1 MLKFI
6 SLLGNT
12 KYTPCRYYLDSP
24 DGSTDICWYV
34 QFALLE
40 LLEKKGIVPDQVVV
54 FTTENAYEKN
64 WIRNHAKE
72 DAENASGLYA
82 LLQEYSDRTGAVIN
96 NVMIPDGKS
105 EDEIWQIFNK
115 IFEQIGEDDEIILDI
130 THSFR
135 FLPML
140 TFIVLN
146 YARFMKHC
154 SIRDVYY
161 GLVPQKEGEH
171 TPILVLTPFV
181 TLFDWTIGL
190 ERYLSAGD
198 ASWVHELT
206 YSEASR
212 MNKEINRSESSVRA
226 SDRSLLFRDP
236 KLLRKL
242 ADAML
247 EFSNIMWTC
256 RGQEITKAAAALKAN
271 IDIVLES
278 AAHER
283 IKPLS
288 PLVELLRERFSR
300 FSTQDEVRNMIEA
313 ARWCLEHRMYQQGF
327 TILQEGLITLGCK
340 NAGISVLDEEIRMS
354 LRDREDVVSRH
365 GALVKLIDSMC
376 DTRNDINHAG
386 WRPNPRRVS
395 VFQKNLA
402 KFISDAEQILRLAV
416 EGCEGGE
423 AKHLKPVM
431 LLLLSHALTD
441 KQRRDAQQEFGI
453 SQFISMPEELSQ
465 KWATIPP
472 ELDNLSDYLMP
483 FKEWIHQYAGPG
495 DYALIQG
502 DYGATFELVEYCRM
516 RGITAVYATT
526 TRKAVEQVNG
536 DKVTI
541 TRQFEH
547 VRFRRYC

>member
-1 MLKFI
+1 
-6 SLLGNT
+6 
-12 KYTPCRYYLDSP
+12 
-24 DGSTDICWYV
+24 
-34 QFALLE
+34 
-40 LLEKKGIVPDQVVV
+40 
-54 FTTENAYEKN
+54 
-64 WIRNHAKE
+64 
-72 DAENASGLYA
+72 
-82 LLQEYSDRTGAVIN
+82 
-96 NVMIPDGKS
+96 
-105 EDEIWQIFNK
+105 
-115 IFEQIGEDDEIILDI
+115 
-130 THSFR
+130 
-135 FLPML
+135 ML
-140 TFIVLN
+140 TFIELN

-288 PLVELLRERFSR
+288 PLVELLRERFSL

-327 TILQEGLITLGCK
+327 TILQE
-340 NAGISVLDEEIRMS
+340 
-354 LRDREDVVSRH
+354 
-365 GALVKLIDSMC
+365 
-376 DTRNDINHAG
+376 
-386 WRPNPRRVS
+386 
-395 VFQKNLA
+395 
-402 KFISDAEQILRLAV
+402 
-416 EGCEGGE
+416 
-423 AKHLKPVM
+423 
-431 LLLLSHALTD
+431 
-441 KQRRDAQQEFGI
+441 
-453 SQFISMPEELSQ
+453 
-465 KWATIPP
+465 
-472 ELDNLSDYLMP
+472 
-483 FKEWIHQYAGPG
+483 
-495 DYALIQG
+495 
-502 DYGATFELVEYCRM
+502 
-516 RGITAVYATT
+516 
-526 TRKAVEQVNG
+526 
-536 DKVTI
+536 
-541 TRQFEH
+541 
-547 VRFRRYC
+547 

>member
-1 MLKFI
+1 M
-6 SLLGNT
+6 
-12 KYTPCRYYLDSP
+12 
-24 DGSTDICWYV
+24 
-34 QFALLE
+34 
-40 LLEKKGIVPDQVVV
+40 
-54 FTTENAYEKN
+54 
-64 WIRNHAKE
+64 
-72 DAENASGLYA
+72 
-82 LLQEYSDRTGAVIN
+82 IN

-256 RGQEITKAAAALKAN
+256 RGQKSQQLQRLKLTLILFWKCSTKDQAVVTAGGTAWNLFG
-271 IDIVLES
+271 S
-278 AAHER
+278 AP
-283 IKPLS
+283 K
-288 PLVELLRERFSR
+288 
-300 FSTQDEVRNMIEA
+300 T
-313 ARWCLEHRMYQQGF
+313 
-327 TILQEGLITLGCK
+327 K
-340 NAGISVLDEEIRMS
+340 
-354 LRDREDVVSRH
+354 
-365 GALVKLIDSMC
+365 
-376 DTRNDINHAG
+376 
-386 WRPNPRRVS
+386 
-395 VFQKNLA
+395 
-402 KFISDAEQILRLAV
+402 
-416 EGCEGGE
+416 
-423 AKHLKPVM
+423 
-431 LLLLSHALTD
+431 
-441 KQRRDAQQEFGI
+441 
-453 SQFISMPEELSQ
+453 
-465 KWATIPP
+465 
-472 ELDNLSDYLMP
+472 
-483 FKEWIHQYAGPG
+483 
-495 DYALIQG
+495 
-502 DYGATFELVEYCRM
+502 
-516 RGITAVYATT
+516 YAT
-526 TRKAVEQVNG
+526 
-536 DKVTI
+536 
-541 TRQFEH
+541 
-547 VRFRRYC
+547 

>member
-40 LLEKKGIVPDQVVV
+40 LLEKK
-54 FTTENAYEKN
+54 ELCR
-64 WIRNHAKE
+64 IRWWCLQQKTHMRRTGSATMQKE

-181 TLFDWTIGL
+181 TPFDWTIGL

-206 YSEASR
+206 YSGGIKNEQ
-212 MNKEINRSESSVRA
+212 
-226 SDRSLLFRDP
+226 RD
-236 KLLRKL
+236 
-242 ADAML
+242 
-247 EFSNIMWTC
+247 
-256 RGQEITKAAAALKAN
+256 
-271 IDIVLES
+271 
-278 AAHER
+278 
-283 IKPLS
+283 
-288 PLVELLRERFSR
+288 
-300 FSTQDEVRNMIEA
+300 
-313 ARWCLEHRMYQQGF
+313 
-327 TILQEGLITLGCK
+327 
-340 NAGISVLDEEIRMS
+340 
-354 LRDREDVVSRH
+354 
-365 GALVKLIDSMC
+365 
-376 DTRNDINHAG
+376 
-386 WRPNPRRVS
+386 
-395 VFQKNLA
+395 
-402 KFISDAEQILRLAV
+402 
-416 EGCEGGE
+416 
-423 AKHLKPVM
+423 
-431 LLLLSHALTD
+431 
-441 KQRRDAQQEFGI
+441 
-453 SQFISMPEELSQ
+453 
-465 KWATIPP
+465 
-472 ELDNLSDYLMP
+472 
-483 FKEWIHQYAGPG
+483 
-495 DYALIQG
+495 
-502 DYGATFELVEYCRM
+502 
-516 RGITAVYATT
+516 
-526 TRKAVEQVNG
+526 
-536 DKVTI
+536 
-541 TRQFEH
+541 
-547 VRFRRYC
+547 